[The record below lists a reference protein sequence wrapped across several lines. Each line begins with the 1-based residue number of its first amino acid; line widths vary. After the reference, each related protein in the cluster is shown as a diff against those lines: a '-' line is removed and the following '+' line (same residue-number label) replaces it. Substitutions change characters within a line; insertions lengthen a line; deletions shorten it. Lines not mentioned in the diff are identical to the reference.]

1 MVWKF
6 LHDILITNATN
17 AFTRPCEQTTRQAW
31 QVVSVITLTKKA
43 NRGKSRKSNAKF
55 MDCHAVFQKTARNDD
70 FLVILS
76 LWRSIHKFKV
86 SQILWIFR
94 FVLTHS
100 AQNDN
105 SGADFSL
112 SIESS
117 K

>member
-1 MVWKF
+1 
-6 LHDILITNATN
+6 
-17 AFTRPCEQTTRQAW
+17 
-31 QVVSVITLTKKA
+31 
-43 NRGKSRKSNAKF
+43 